1 MNPKDHKPITEAEFA
16 EAMKKVFLKPVST
29 RAKYENKKPTRKEL
43 NTRFKLVKKKWFYV
57 FRYIIPFSVA

>member
-16 EAMKKVFLKPVST
+16 EAMKKVFLKPVSN

-43 NTRFKLVKKKWFYV
+43 NTRFKLVKKK
-57 FRYIIPFSVA
+57 